1 MSLRYHKLTL
11 ARKLLILVL
20 EYHMLYR
27 IDIMIIGICY
37 LIQEYRKY
45 IAASIIMPEFLRL

>member
-20 EYHMLYR
+20 KYHMLYF
-27 IDIMIIGICY
+27 IDTMIIGI
-37 LIQEYRKY
+37 YRKY
-45 IAASIIMPEFLRL
+45 IAASITMPEFLRL

>member
-20 EYHMLYR
+20 KYHMLYL
-27 IDIMIIGICY
+27 IDIMIIG
-37 LIQEYRKY
+37 YRKY